1 MATKSEVISWVCSL
15 ADRGIGVDA
24 DGAYGMQC
32 VDLPNMVAQ
41 KFFGRSM
48 WGNGID
54 MLSAGQGLGWHTTG
68 GNVLP
73 RAGAIFCMRVS
84 YHGYGHTGIVV
95 GEPDGNGNF
104 QTVEQN
110 VDGGLAGGPARYRIR
125 SLGNP
130 TENIIGFIYPP
141 YSDGIDAPAGGA
153 GQGGGPGGGGPTGYQ
168 GETMDFTFMI
178 SGDAG
183 WNAQTIWYYNG
194 AINEIQPLH
203 NLEELKYLRAIYND
217 THGGRDLKHYEWN
230 TQAPVYVR
238 IFGALKPSTE
248 DNNIKAA
255 LNKIIKQ
262 LENAT

>member
-1 MATKSEVISWVCSL
+1 MATRSEVLTWVRSL
-15 ADRGIGVDA
+15 TDRGIGVDA

-41 KFFGRSM
+41 KFFGRAM

-54 MLSAGQGLGWHTTG
+54 MLKAGQGLGWRTTG
-68 GNVLP
+68 GNEP
-73 RAGAIFCMRVS
+73 PHAGAIFCMRVS

-110 VDGGLAGGPARYRIR
+110 VDGGMSGGPARYRTR

-141 YSDGIDAPAGGA
+141 YSDGLGST
-153 GQGGGPGGGGPTGYQ
+153 GGGGGGGGSGE

-178 SGDAG
+178 GGEAA
-183 WNAQTIWYYNG
+183 WNSRTIYYYNG
-194 AINEIQPLH
+194 AVNEVQPIH
-203 NLEELKYLRAIYND
+203 NMEELKYLRAIYQD
-217 THGGRDLKHYEWN
+217 THGRSLKHYEWN
-230 TQAPVYVR
+230 TSAPVYNR
-238 IFGALKPSTE
+238 IFGVVRPTTRDESTKPALRY
-248 DNNIKAA
+248 
-255 LNKIIKQ
+255 
-262 LENAT
+262 

>member
-1 MATKSEVISWVCSL
+1 MATRSEVLTWVRSL

-41 KFFGRSM
+41 KFFGRAM

-54 MLSAGQGLGWHTTG
+54 MLKAGQGLGWRTTG
-68 GNVLP
+68 GNEP
-73 RAGAIFCMRVS
+73 PHAGAIFCMRVS

-110 VDGGLAGGPARYRIR
+110 VDGGMSGGPARYRTR

-141 YSDGIDAPAGGA
+141 YSDGLGST
-153 GQGGGPGGGGPTGYQ
+153 GGGGGGSGE

-178 SGDAG
+178 GGEAA
-183 WNAQTIWYYNG
+183 WNSRTIYYYNG
-194 AINEIQPLH
+194 AVNEVQPIH
-203 NLEELKYLRAIYND
+203 NMEELKYLRAIYQD
-217 THGGRDLKHYEWN
+217 THGRSLKHYEWN
-230 TQAPVYVR
+230 TSAPVYHR
-238 IFGALKPSTE
+238 IFGVVRPTTRDESTKLALRY
-248 DNNIKAA
+248 
-255 LNKIIKQ
+255 
-262 LENAT
+262 

>member
-1 MATKSEVISWVCSL
+1 
-15 ADRGIGVDA
+15 
-24 DGAYGMQC
+24 
-32 VDLPNMVAQ
+32 
-41 KFFGRSM
+41 
-48 WGNGID
+48 
-54 MLSAGQGLGWHTTG
+54 
-68 GNVLP
+68 
-73 RAGAIFCMRVS
+73 
-84 YHGYGHTGIVV
+84 
-95 GEPDGNGNF
+95 
-104 QTVEQN
+104 
-110 VDGGLAGGPARYRIR
+110 
-125 SLGNP
+125 
-130 TENIIGFIYPP
+130 
-141 YSDGIDAPAGGA
+141 
-153 GQGGGPGGGGPTGYQ
+153 
-168 GETMDFTFMI
+168 MI